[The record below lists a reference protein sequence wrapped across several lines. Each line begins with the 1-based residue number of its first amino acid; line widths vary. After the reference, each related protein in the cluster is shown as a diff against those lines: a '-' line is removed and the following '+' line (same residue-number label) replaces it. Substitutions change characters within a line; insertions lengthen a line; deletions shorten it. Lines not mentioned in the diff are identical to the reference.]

1 MFEFLLALLT
11 TATVAALLWPLLR
24 MRLPAR
30 DRLSGEL
37 AIYRDQLA
45 ELERERA
52 AGSVSPAEAAAARTE
67 IERRMLAAGD
77 AATAAAKAKTSS
89 DTVQKWLPPALSLFV
104 PLLALGLYLQ
114 TGRPGLPAA
123 PFADRGTEHPAP
135 SRQLD
140 VAGLLAE
147 ARARLAQDPND
158 ADALAALA
166 EGLTLEAGG
175 TVTQPALEALQRAL
189 KTRPDDARI
198 LYYLGLHEAQSG
210 DSKAALARWRE
221 VEAGSPPDAPWLPM
235 LRAEIARVAKAAGIE
250 VPPAAAA
257 PPSQMRQS
265 QAPQSTMPQPSREQQ
280 EAMAQLSP
288 EQQQQAIRTMV
299 EGLAARLAAAPQ
311 DRAGWLRLANAWKV
325 LGEHANAAAAYARAD
340 TLAPVDARILA
351 DWAEAHVRQLAPG
364 AVPSPQAVTV
374 LERLEKA
381 EPRNAL
387 ALFYLGVAAEAAGNK
402 PAALQRWKTLLALLP
417 ADAPIRVMLEERI
430 KAAGG

>member
-1 MFEFLLALLT
+1 MLEFLLALLT

-24 MRLPAR
+24 TRLASR

-52 AGSVSPAEAAAARTE
+52 AGSLPEAETAAARIE

-77 AATAAAKAKTSS
+77 AASKARVSAQS
-89 DTVQKWLPPALSLFV
+89 DAWQKWLPPALSLFV

-123 PFADRGTEHPAP
+123 PFSSEQVARHPAP
-135 SRQLD
+135 SQQMD

-147 ARARLAQDPND
+147 ARTRLAQDPND
-158 ADALAALA
+158 TDALAALA

-175 TVTQPALEALQRAL
+175 TVTAPALDALRRALQA
-189 KTRPDDARI
+189 RPDDPRI

-210 DSKAALARWRE
+210 DSKAAIARWRDL
-221 VEAGSPPDAPWLPM
+221 EAKSPTDAPYLGL

-250 VPPAAAA
+250 VPPTA
-257 PPSQMRQS
+257 QTQT
-265 QAPQSTMPQPSREQQ
+265 PQSTMPTPSREQQ
-280 EAMAQLSP
+280 EAMAQLTP
-288 EQQQQAIRTMV
+288 EQRQQAIRSMV
-299 EGLAARLAAAPQ
+299 EGLAARLADAPQ

-325 LGEHANAAAAYARAD
+325 LGENANAADAYGRAD

-351 DWAEAHVRQLAPG
+351 DWAEAHVRQLSPG
-364 AVPSPQAVTV
+364 AVPSARAVAV

-417 ADAPIRVMLEERI
+417 ADAPIRAMLEERI
-430 KAAGG
+430 KAAER

>member
-1 MFEFLLALLT
+1 MLEFLLALLT
-11 TATVAALLWPLLR
+11 TATIGALLWPLLR
-24 MRLPAR
+24 PRLDSR

-52 AGSVSPAEAAAARTE
+52 AGNLAESEAAAGRTE

-77 AATAAAKAKTSS
+77 AATGAKPATSS
-89 DTVQKWLPPALSLFV
+89 DTLQKWLPPALSLFV

-114 TGRPGLPAA
+114 VGRPGLPAA
-123 PFADRGTEHPAP
+123 PFGGEQIAQHPAP
-135 SRQLD
+135 QQLD
-140 VAGLLAE
+140 VARLLAE

-158 ADALAALA
+158 ADALAALG

-175 TVTQPALEALQRAL
+175 TVTQPALEALRRAL
-189 KTRPDDARI
+189 QVRPDDARI

-210 DSKAALARWRE
+210 DSKAAIARWRDL
-221 VEAGSPPDAPWLPM
+221 EAKSPPDAPYLGL

-250 VPPAAAA
+250 VP
-257 PPSQMRQS
+257 
-265 QAPQSTMPQPSREQQ
+265 QAPQSSMPQPNREQQ

-288 EQQQQAIRTMV
+288 EQRQQAIRSMV
-299 EGLAARLAAAPQ
+299 EGLAARLADNPQ

-325 LGEHANAAAAYARAD
+325 LGDNEKAADAYGRAD
-340 TLAPVDARILA
+340 TLGPVDARILA
-351 DWAEAHVRQLAPG
+351 DWVEAHVRQLAPG
-364 AVPSPQAVTV
+364 AVPSPQAVAV
-374 LERLEKA
+374 LERLEKV

-387 ALFYLGVAAEAAGNK
+387 ALFYLGVAADAAGNK

-417 ADAPIRVMLEERI
+417 ADAPIRSMLEERI
-430 KAAGG
+430 KEASR

>member
-1 MFEFLLALLT
+1 MLEFLLALLT

-45 ELERERA
+45 ELERERD
-52 AGSVSPAEAAAARTE
+52 AGRLKPAEAAAARTE

-77 AATAAAKAKTSS
+77 AAAATVKTRTATDA
-89 DTVQKWLPPALSLFV
+89 VHKWLPPALSLFV

-123 PFADRGTEHPAP
+123 PFADRGTEHAPAP
-135 SRQLD
+135 QQLD
-140 VAGLLAE
+140 VAGLLKE

-158 ADALAALA
+158 ADALAALG

-175 TVTQPALEALQRAL
+175 TVTQPALDALRRALQA
-189 KTRPDDARI
+189 RPDDARI

-210 DSKAALARWRE
+210 DSKAAIARWRDL
-221 VEAGSPPDAPWLPM
+221 EAKSPPDAPYLGL

-250 VPPAAAA
+250 VPA
-257 PPSQMRQS
+257 
-265 QAPQSTMPQPSREQQ
+265 QSTMPTPSREQQ
-280 EAMAQLSP
+280 EAMAQLPP
-288 EQQQQAIRTMV
+288 EQRQQAIRSMV
-299 EGLAARLAAAPQ
+299 EGLAARLADAPQ

-325 LGEHANAAAAYARAD
+325 LGENANAADAYGRAD

-364 AVPSPQAVTV
+364 AVPSAQAVAV

-417 ADAPIRVMLEERI
+417 ADAPIRGMLEERI